1 MIWYTTGAIILGFI
15 LDMLIGDPQG
25 WPHLIRG
32 YGLVISGM
40 EKLLYGMK
48 NKLLAGKLLVLCVL
62 IICTGVPASLLYLM
76 WIISPAAYLIFAGLL
91 CWQLL
96 AAKSLKDCSM
106 DVYTPLKEND
116 VESARKAVSM
126 IVGRDTQG
134 LDSVGIAKAAVE
146 TVAENTSDGVAAP
159 LLYIAI
165 GGPILG
171 CLYKAVNTM
180 DSMIGYKND
189 KYMEFGRFAAR
200 LDDVFNFL
208 PSRICALVM
217 IAVSG
222 LCGFDGKNA
231 MRIWRRDRRNHASP
245 NSAQTESVM
254 AGALNIR
261 LAGDACYFGKV
272 HKKPYIGDDNR
283 MIEPEDIPRANR
295 LLYAVT
301 FALVILTVVV
311 RGLVYAAL

>member
-48 NKLLAGKLLVLCVL
+48 NKLLAGKLLVVCVL
-62 IICTGVPASLLYLM
+62 IICTGVPASVLYLM

-217 IAVSG
+217 IAVTG

-311 RGLVYAAL
+311 RGLWCAAL

>member
-1 MIWYTTGAIILGFI
+1 MICYTTGAIILGFI

-40 EKLLYGMK
+40 EKCLYGMK

-62 IICTGVPASLLYLM
+62 IICTGVPAAVLYLT
-76 WIISPAAYLIFAGLL
+76 WKISPVAYLIFAGLL

-106 DVYTPLKEND
+106 DVYAPLKKND

-126 IVGRDTQG
+126 IVGRDTQT
-134 LDSVGIAKAAVE
+134 LDPVGIAKAAVE
-146 TVAENTSDGVAAP
+146 TVAENAADGVAAP
-159 LLYIAI
+159 LMYIAI
-165 GGPILG
+165 GGPVMG

-180 DSMIGYKND
+180 DSMVGYKND
-189 KYMEFGRFAAR
+189 KYMEFGKFAAR
-200 LDDVFNFL
+200 LDDVFNFV

-231 MRIWRRDRRNHASP
+231 LRIWHRDRRNHASP

-261 LAGDACYFGKV
+261 LAGDAIYFGKV
-272 HKKPYIGDDNR
+272 HKKPYIGDDDR
-283 MIEPEDIPRANR
+283 TVEPEDIPRANR
-295 LLYAVT
+295 LLYAAT
-301 FALVILTVVV
+301 FVLIILTVAV
-311 RGLVYAAL
+311 RGILCATL

>member
-91 CWQLL
+91 CWQLI

-231 MRIWRRDRRNHASP
+231 LRIWRRDRRNHASP

-283 MIEPEDIPRANR
+283 MIEPEDIPRANC

-311 RGLVYAAL
+311 RGLVCAAL

>member
-1 MIWYTTGAIILGFI
+1 MICYTTGAIMLGFI

-32 YGLVISGM
+32 YGLVISVM
-40 EKLLYGMK
+40 EKCLYGMK

-62 IICTGVPASLLYLM
+62 IICTGVPAAVLYLM
-76 WIISPAAYLIFAGLL
+76 WRISPVAYLIFAGLL

-106 DVYTPLKEND
+106 DVYAPLKDND
-116 VESARKAVSM
+116 IESARKAVAM
-126 IVGRDTQG
+126 IVGRDTQA

-200 LDDVFNFL
+200 LDDVCNFL
-208 PSRICALVM
+208 PSRICALAM

-231 MRIWRRDRRNHASP
+231 LRIWRRDRGNHASP

-272 HKKPYIGDDNR
+272 HKKPYIGDNNR
-283 MIEPEDIPRANR
+283 QIEAEDIPRANR

-301 FALVILTVVV
+301 FALIILTLVV
-311 RGLVYAAL
+311 RGIVCAAL

>member
-217 IAVSG
+217 IAVTG

-245 NSAQTESVM
+245 NSGQTESVM

-311 RGLVYAAL
+311 RGLVCAAL

>member
-32 YGLVISGM
+32 YGLVISGV

-165 GGPILG
+165 GGPVLG

-231 MRIWRRDRRNHASP
+231 LRIWRRDRRNHASP

-301 FALVILTVVV
+301 FTLVILTMIV
-311 RGLVYAAL
+311 RGLVCAAL

>member
-165 GGPILG
+165 GGPVLG

-217 IAVSG
+217 IAVSR

-231 MRIWRRDRRNHASP
+231 LRIWRRDRRNHASP
-245 NSAQTESVM
+245 NSGQTESVM

-311 RGLVYAAL
+311 RGLVCAAL